1 MGLTSCSKYFG
12 DINENPNQPSKVTAT
27 VLLPS
32 VEVFYAYGMQG
43 DITRFTSLL
52 MNQIYGADRQFATY
66 QLYSITE
73 TDTDN
78 WWKFN
83 HYGGAMMDLKN
94 MMDYAKEGKQTHYLG
109 IAKVL
114 MAYGL
119 MCATDLMGDIPYA
132 DAFQGTDNLAP
143 KYQTQEV
150 IYDSIQS
157 LLTQGIANLADPVEV
172 LSEPGTED
180 LLYSGDLGSWTKF
193 AHVLKARAYLHLG
206 RRNPANYNLAIAELA
221 NGFVNSNDD
230 AHFFFGETETSA
242 SPWYQYNDQ
251 RADILFEG
259 FILDTMTA
267 MNDPRLS
274 VYYAPDGWLGD
285 YFTSTNSPYF
295 FASYMEMQ
303 FILAEANFET
313 GATSAALTAYN
324 DGIVASLSRYGLT
337 PDSTFTADVLSET
350 TASLTL
356 EKIMLQK
363 YIAMYLDPE
372 VFTDWRRT
380 GFPRLTPTAGALTQG
395 GVIPTRLPY
404 PQSERLFNPNMPAD
418 NSITGKVWWDI

>member
-83 HYGGAMMDLKN
+83 HYGGALMDLKN

-109 IAKVL
+109 IAKIL
-114 MAYGL
+114 TAYGL
-119 MCATDLMGDIPYA
+119 MCATDLMGDIPYTE
-132 DAFQGTDNLAP
+132 AFQGTDNLTP
-143 KYQTQEV
+143 KYDKQSV
-150 IYDSIQS
+150 VYDSIQS
-157 LLTQGIANLADPVEV
+157 LLTQGIANLADPETVI
-172 LSEPGTED
+172 SEPGSED
-180 LLYSGDLGSWTKF
+180 LVYGGDLAQWTKF
-193 AHVLKARAYLHLG
+193 AHVLKARGYLHLG
-206 RRNPANYNLAIAELA
+206 KRDVANYGRALAELA
-221 NGFVNSNDD
+221 NGFTSASDD
-230 AHFFFGETETSA
+230 AFFNFGETETSA

-267 MNDPRLS
+267 LNDPRLAA
-274 VYYAPDGWLGD
+274 YYDTDGWLGS
-285 YFTSTNSPYF
+285 YFTSSNSPYF
-295 FASYMEMQ
+295 FASYMEQQ
-303 FILAEANFET
+303 FIVAEASFENSDA
-313 GATSAALTAYN
+313 ATALTAYN
-324 DGIVASLSRYGLT
+324 AGIQASLDRYGLAA
-337 PDSTFTADVLSET
+337 DSAFTADVLSET
-350 TASLTL
+350 TSSLTL
-356 EKIMLQK
+356 EMIMVQK

-380 GFPRLTPTAGALTQG
+380 GFPRLTPSPGNVVGQ
-395 GVIPTRLPY
+395 IPTRLPY
-404 PQSERLFNPNMPAD
+404 PQSERLFNGANMGAT
-418 NSITGKVWWDI
+418 NSITDKVWWDI